1 MAKAVQKSYKMFTIL
16 KVTNLTVAFSYQL
29 VGNHAAVRWTIN
41 FTINHNLFRKSVSTE
56 QNQIRALNQSFFL
69 RFSSSLINLHF

>member
-56 QNQIRALNQSFFL
+56 QN
-69 RFSSSLINLHF
+69 